1 MQIKPFGPRMQS
13 EIEGFSV
20 VGELK
25 WRAWAGIVAD
35 IWEVECSAGAN
46 GTYLSPDPR
55 LFIPLSLEGRG
66 CFVLRMEEGA
76 RTYAHELAYSM
87 SYIPADQEVRGEAL
101 GLTRIKHLDL
111 HMSEVS
117 IRRRFG
123 RALRR
128 ENLVEPRLGLEDERV
143 ATLARL
149 IAATLEADQPCHD
162 LYLDG
167 LTNALLAVLFDVR
180 TETRKRRPALS
191 RAQLR
196 VVMDHVDAHC
206 LETIRLSDL
215 ARLVGLSDSYFSH
228 AFKAAAGVAPHRWV
242 MQVRIGKA
250 QEMLARSDEP
260 VSAVAAQCG
269 FADQAHFNRVF
280 RSVAGTTPA
289 SWKRDNRSDGA

>member
-66 CFVLRMEEGA
+66 RFVLRMDEGA
-76 RTYAHELAYSM
+76 RIYAHELAYSM

-250 QEMLARSDEP
+250 QEMLVRSDEP

>member
-13 EIEGFSV
+13 EIEGFTV
-20 VGELK
+20 VGELR

-35 IWEVECSAGAN
+35 IWDVECNPNAN

-55 LFIPLSLEGRG
+55 LFIPLTLEGGGRFLLHMDDG
-66 CFVLRMEEGA
+66 PCS
-76 RTYAHELAYSM
+76 YSHEHPYSM
-87 SYIPADQEVRGEAL
+87 SYIPAGREIQGEAH
-101 GLTRIKHLDL
+101 GLTRMKHLDL

-117 IRRRFG
+117 IMRRFG

-149 IAATLEADQPCHD
+149 IAGTLEADHPSHD

-167 LTNALLAVLFDVR
+167 LTNALLSLLFDVR
-180 TETRKRRPALS
+180 AETRKRRPALS
-191 RAQLR
+191 RSQLR
-196 VVMDHVDAHC
+196 LVMDHVDAYC
-206 LETIRLSDL
+206 METIRLGDL
-215 ARLVGLSDSYFSH
+215 ARLVDLSDTYFSH
-228 AFKAAAGVAPHRWV
+228 AFKAAAGVSPHRWV

-250 QEMLARSDEP
+250 QELLARTDQT
-260 VSAVAAQCG
+260 VSAIAAQCG

-289 SWKRDNRSDGA
+289 SWKRENRAE